1 MNIKNESR
9 FNKNERNIIK
19 ENLYAVLEEE
29 VSKEPSERDLD
40 LIMECSNLLQEL
52 TTSQELS
59 EEERR
64 AGLQRIYD
72 KYKAEK
78 QNQKNL
84 ILDNCCKRKE
94 HSKSDTFK
102 KKRRSRIGLVLLPV
116 AVFLCLC
123 FTLVIASATQD
134 LTVREILLSVM
145 DQFNMLNPGESIEDG
160 NITVIKG
167 DEMSV
172 FSSMEEAAAHCSF
185 DCMFPK
191 VLPSG
196 VYVEKI
202 IEAMSATFDY
212 KIIMFTTNT
221 DNISIRVNDR
231 ITIDPAT
238 WENTQ
243 VYQTKRITFTIIE
256 FGEERQAVGVC
267 DGKEYVI
274 YCQGIDESD
283 FLMILDGMSE

>member
-1 MNIKNESR
+1 MTNT
-9 FNKNERNIIK
+9 
-19 ENLYAVLEEE
+19 
-29 VSKEPSERDLD
+29 
-40 LIMECSNLLQEL
+40 NLLQAMGRIDPEL
-52 TTSQELS
+52 I
-59 EEERR
+59 
-64 AGLQRIYD
+64 AD
-72 KYKAEK
+72 AAP
-78 QNQKNL
+78 
-84 ILDNCCKRKE
+84 DVVHKRK
-94 HSKSDTFK
+94 SKFK
-102 KKRRSRIGLVLLPV
+102 SRLIWIPV
-116 AVFLCLC
+116 AVVVCL
-123 FTLVIASATQD
+123 LLSMVVGSATQD
-134 LTVREILLSVM
+134 LTVREFLLSVM
-145 DQFNMLNPGESIEDG
+145 DQFNVIKPGESIEGG

-167 DEMSV
+167 GEMSV

-283 FLMILDGMSE
+283 FLMILDGLSE